1 MSPTSL
7 AVIGLGA
14 IGGSVAWQARRAGIK
29 TVIGFSPE
37 TADLDA
43 AREAGAL
50 TATAPNPEAAVR
62 GAEFIVIA
70 APPAAT
76 LELLDRLAPLI
87 PAGTVITD
95 VASVKAPVVARALK
109 AGLAGRFAGGHPLAG
124 THASGWSAARA
135 DRFRDCVVYV
145 TPTGP
150 LPGDAAA
157 QAVVRF
163 WAEVMQAHPVLM
175 TAEAHDRQLA
185 WTSHLPQAVAYALA
199 LTLAARGLEPDA
211 FGPGAKGTTRLAA
224 SQPDLWIEI
233 FLQNRDA
240 VLAALD
246 AAVGDLGALR
256 DAVARRDEARLRVLF
271 ATAQRFRES
280 LDA

>member
-29 TVIGFSPE
+29 TVVGFSPD
-37 TADLDA
+37 TADLNA
-43 AREAGAL
+43 ALEAGAL
-50 TATAPNPEAAVR
+50 TATAPNPEAAAA
-62 GAEFIVIA
+62 GAEFTVIA

-76 LELLDRLAPLI
+76 LELLDRLAPSI
-87 PAGTVITD
+87 PAGAVITD

-124 THASGWSAARA
+124 THASGWGAARA

-145 TPTGP
+145 TPTGQ

-163 WAEVMQAHPVLM
+163 WSDVMQARPVLM

-199 LTLAARGLEPDA
+199 STLAARGLEADA
-211 FGPGAKGTTRLAA
+211 FGPGARSTTRLAA

-256 DAVARRDEARLRVLF
+256 DAVARGDEARLQALF
-271 ATAQRFRES
+271 TTAQGFRES
-280 LDA
+280 LDP

>member
-29 TVIGFSPE
+29 TVVGFSPD
-37 TADLDA
+37 TADLNA
-43 AREAGAL
+43 ALEAGAL
-50 TATAPNPEAAVR
+50 TATAPNPEAAAG
-62 GAEFIVIA
+62 GAEFTVIA

-76 LELLDRLAPLI
+76 LELLDRLAPSI
-87 PAGTVITD
+87 PAGAVITD

-124 THASGWSAARA
+124 THASGWGAARA

-145 TPTGP
+145 TPTGQ

-163 WAEVMQAHPVLM
+163 WSDVMQARPVLM

-199 LTLAARGLEPDA
+199 STLAARGLEPDA
-211 FGPGAKGTTRLAA
+211 FGPGARSTTRLAA

-256 DAVARRDEARLRVLF
+256 DAVARGDEARLRALF
-271 ATAQRFRES
+271 TTAQRFRES